1 MARPQAPTID
11 APLQTSAPRALA
23 RAQPAVDTPSTA
35 QTARLSVARQQA
47 IVTDVPRA
55 STVTAR
61 TITRVAAQQPLKYI
75 QQPTQAIVTNTTSD
89 VVVPGQV
96 VATIATSTT
105 TTIGETAVQQQ
116 AVATVLPTTAT
127 AATNRTINT
136 TTGNGVTTVNNQR
149 FTQNYQVN
157 NPGGSNGEIQFS
169 ANGKFA
175 ADSDFKYWSDSD
187 TLQLNGWLK
196 TQNLQVGNVAN
207 LGHAN
212 NLVIMGGTNGEVLR
226 TDGNGNVTWTSI
238 TVASG
243 SNNINDGSSIVSI
256 ETNSNVNFTVGG
268 NANVMTVTDS
278 GAIANVFTSN
288 NFILGNAT
296 TTISTNRWLDAVT
309 MTTNPT
315 VLFTAANTVSSIDV
329 HITADD
335 GTSKQIT
342 KMLSVTKDANTSY
355 SQYGNVTI
363 GTEMASFYMDQSGGL
378 VRVIATP
385 SSSSRVDYR
394 LVVTLYN

>member
-1 MARPQAPTID
+1 MDRQQDKYNNKKYNMARPQAPAID
-11 APLQTSAPRALA
+11 SPQIASTTPITGRGQVAVDSGVSLTPTVAVRAVASTTVSAQGLVGSATTAVVAPVSAPITIA
-23 RAQPAVDTPSTA
+23 
-35 QTARLSVARQQA
+35 
-47 IVTDVPRA
+47 VPRA
-55 STVTAR
+55 ATVSPS
-61 TITRVAAQQPLKYI
+61 AA
-75 QQPTQAIVTNTTSD
+75 
-89 VVVPGQV
+89 
-96 VATIATSTT
+96 TT
-105 TTIGETAVQQQ
+105 TVDTS
-116 AVATVLPTTAT
+116 VAPVIQ
-127 AATNRTINT
+127 R
-136 TTGNGVTTVNNQR
+136 VTQNISVNN
-149 FTQNYQVN
+149 VA
-157 NPGGSNGEIQFS
+157 GAIGDVQFYRD
-169 ANGKFA
+169 GKFS

-196 TQNLQVGNVAN
+196 TANLQVGNVAN
-207 LGHAN
+207 LGQVA
-212 NLVIMGGTNGEVLR
+212 NLVILGGTSGDILR

-238 TVASG
+238 SVAGG
-243 SNNINDGSSIVSI
+243 SNNINDGSSTVSI

-268 NANVMTVTDS
+268 NANVMTVTDA

-288 NFILGNAT
+288 NFILGNST

-342 KMLSVTKDANTSY
+342 KMLSVTKDTNTSY
-355 SQYGNVTI
+355 SQYGNVVI

-385 SSSSRVDYR
+385 SSANRVDYR
-394 LVVTLYN
+394 LVVTLYQ